1 MFLKC
6 FEKNSVSTC
15 IKDFQNLSFLNL
27 FNVTLL
33 RKQVYES
40 KINLM
45 YSIIRDNY
53 LKIALQYE
61 S

>member
-6 FEKNSVSTC
+6 FEKNSVSK
-15 IKDFQNLSFLNL
+15 KDFQNLSFLNL

>member
-6 FEKNSVSTC
+6 FEKNSVSK
-15 IKDFQNLSFLNL
+15 KDFQNLSFLNL

-33 RKQVYES
+33 RKQVYER